1 MEERPDPNKILAE
14 HFPRQ
19 NSDGKGK
26 LKIFFGYAAG
36 VGKTYAMLEA
46 ARDDLNAGV
55 DVAAGYIEPHERPET
70 LALMDGLELLTP
82 RYLEYRG
89 IQLREF
95 DLDAALIRKPQILLV
110 DELAHTNP
118 QGFRHSKRYQDIQE
132 LLDAGINVY
141 TTVNVQHLESLH
153 DIVASITHVRVKER
167 IPDRVFDRADQV
179 ELIDI
184 EPEDL
189 MKRLEEGKVYRKDQA
204 GRAMGNFFTL
214 EKLTALREIALRRTA
229 DRVNRSV
236 SRERGTDGKDYFTAE
251 HILVC
256 VSSAPSNEKVIRTAA
271 RMADAFHGTLT
282 AIVVKTEGMEDMD
295 GKFEKALEDNIALAK
310 QFGANAITVYGD
322 DIAEQI
328 ARYARR
334 SGVSK
339 IVIGRT
345 VRKRSLFYLKQTLI
359 DRLIKAVPNMDIY
372 VIPDSGAVMDE
383 RKKTPW
389 FLTGGKREKTQ
400 KWLRTAGIVAGAA
413 AFLVLMYN
421 FFFVEPR
428 YSFFSYAAAYPF
440 AFAAMTICA
449 VITNSMASRLKK
461 QAMISEEES
470 GQMQAL
476 MNISHRLRQAE
487 NDDEKLEILGIQ
499 ASGLLH
505 CHVIVYSAVSCK
517 NHLEKVG
524 VYPAEDKTESE
535 AMFAKSDERAVA
547 EWVYKNKHKA
557 GRTTDTLPGAQ
568 ARYMP
573 VAGAG
578 RVYAVL
584 GIDLRQTDRIEPNN
598 KNILNI
604 MISETVSALKTD

>member
-14 HFPRQ
+14 HFPGRPP
-19 NSDGKGK
+19 DGKGK

-46 ARDDLNAGV
+46 ARGDLAAGM
-55 DVAAGYIEPHERPET
+55 DVAAGYIEPHDRPET
-70 LALMDGLELLTP
+70 LALMDGIELLTP
-82 RYLEYRG
+82 RYMEYRG
-89 IQLREF
+89 VRLKEF
-95 DLDAALIRKPQILLV
+95 DLDAGLIRKPRILLV

-118 QGFRHSKRYQDIQE
+118 EGFRHSKRYQDIQE
-132 LLDAGINVY
+132 LLDAGIHVY

-153 DIVASITHVRVKER
+153 DIVASITYVRVKER
-167 IPDRVFDRADQV
+167 VPDRVFDQADQV

-184 EPEDL
+184 EPEEL
-189 MKRLEEGKVYRKDQA
+189 MKRLQAGKIYRKDQA
-204 GRAMGNFFTL
+204 GRAMENFFTL

-229 DRVNRSV
+229 DRVNRAV
-236 SRERGTDGKDYFTAE
+236 SREREAAGKDYFTAE

-271 RMADAFHGTLT
+271 RMAGAFHGDLT
-282 AIVVKTEGMEDMD
+282 AIVVKTDGMEEM
-295 GKFEKALEDNIALAK
+295 GSKLQKVLEDNIALAK

-334 SGVSK
+334 NGVSK

-345 VRKRSLFYLKQTLI
+345 VRKRRLFYLKQTLI

-372 VIPDSGAVMDE
+372 VIPDSNAVMDN
-383 RKKTPW
+383 RKKIPV
-389 FLTGGKREKTQ
+389 FLKESRREKTQ
-400 KWLRTAGIVAGAA
+400 KRLRTAGILAGAA
-413 AFLVLMYN
+413 ALMVLVYN

-428 YSFFSYAAAYPF
+428 YSFMSYAAVYPF
-440 AFAAMTICA
+440 TIAAMTVCA
-449 VITNSMASRLKK
+449 VITSSMASRLKK
-461 QAMISEEES
+461 QVMISEEES

-476 MNISHRLRQAE
+476 MNISHRLKQTD
-487 NDDEKLEILGIQ
+487 NDKDKLEILGIQ
-499 ASGLLH
+499 ASELLG
-505 CHVIVYSAVSCK
+505 CHVVVYSAVVSRSQ
-517 NHLEKVG
+517 LEKVG
-524 VYPAEDKTESE
+524 VYPIPDKADSE
-535 AMFAKSDERAVA
+535 AMFEQKDEKAVA
-547 EWVYKNKHKA
+547 EWVCKNKHKA
-557 GRTTDTLPGAQ
+557 GRTTDTLPGAR

-573 VAGAG
+573 VAGSG
-578 RVYAVL
+578 RVYAVI
-584 GIDLRQTDRIEPNN
+584 GIDLREKGHIEPND

>member
-1 MEERPDPNKILAE
+1 MEDRPDPNRILAE
-14 HFPRQ
+14 HFPKRQ
-19 NSDGKGK
+19 DDGKGR

-46 ARDDLNAGV
+46 ARDDLEAGI

-70 LALMDGLELLTP
+70 LAFMDGIELLTP

-89 IQLREF
+89 IRLREF
-95 DLDAALIRKPQILLV
+95 DLDAALIRKPEILLV

-118 QGFRHSKRYQDIQE
+118 EGFRHSKRYQDIQE

-167 IPDRVFDRADQV
+167 IPDRVFDQADQV

-184 EPEDL
+184 EPEEL
-189 MKRLEEGKVYRKDQA
+189 MKRLAAGKVYQKDQA

-229 DRVNRSV
+229 DHVNRTV
-236 SRERGTDGKDYFTAE
+236 NRKREAAGKDYFTAE

-271 RMADAFHGTLT
+271 RMSDAFHGDLT
-282 AIVVKTEGMEDMD
+282 AIVVKTESMEEMS
-295 GKFEKALEDNIALAK
+295 GKLKKALEENIALAK

-345 VRKRSLFYLKQTLI
+345 VRKHRMFCLKQTLI

-372 VIPDSGAVMDE
+372 VIPDSSAVKDE
-383 RKKTPW
+383 RKKRPG
-389 FLTGGKREKTQ
+389 FLMAGRQKNAQ
-400 KWLRTAGIVAGAA
+400 KWLRTAGILAGAA
-413 AFLVLMYN
+413 AFLVLIYN

-428 YSFFSYAAAYPF
+428 YSFFSYAAVYPF
-440 AFAAMTICA
+440 TFAVMTACA
-449 VITNSMASRLKK
+449 VITSSMAARLKK
-461 QAMISEEES
+461 QAKISEEES

-476 MNISHRLRQAE
+476 MNISHRLKQAE
-487 NDDEKLEILGIQ
+487 NDADKFEILGIQ
-499 ASGLLH
+499 ASELLR
-505 CHVIVYSAVSCK
+505 CHVVIYRALPDR
-517 NHLEKVG
+517 NGLEKAG
-524 VYPAEDKTESE
+524 VYPSGDRADSE
-535 AMFAKSDERAVA
+535 ELFDKSDEKAVA
-547 EWVYKNKHKA
+547 EWVCKNKHKA

-573 VAGAG
+573 VAGTG
-578 RVYAVL
+578 KVYGVI
-584 GIDLRQTDRIEPNN
+584 GIDLRKKGSIEPND